1 MPQWRQF
8 FHIMKTPLVLTNFKN
23 YESAVGESA
32 LELAKIHE
40 AAAQKTGVSFAV
52 AVSVLDLSNIA
63 KSVCVPVFA
72 QHADNADFGST
83 TGSIVPKLLKKLG
96 ATGVILNHSEKRF
109 SDFVSLQKAAEKCR
123 EAGLVVVICA
133 ETAEEGAK
141 IAKEINPDF
150 VAVEPPE
157 LIGGDISV
165 STAQPELISDSVAA
179 IGAGKVLVGAGVK
192 NGEDVRI
199 AVELGAVGVL
209 LASGVTK
216 ARNPA
221 EVLEDLASKI

>member
-1 MPQWRQF
+1 
-8 FHIMKTPLVLTNFKN
+8 MKTPLILTNFKN
-23 YESAVGESA
+23 YESAVGKSA
-32 LELAKIHE
+32 LDLAKIHE
-40 AAAQKTGVSFAV
+40 ASAQKTGVSFAV
-52 AVSVLDLSNIA
+52 AVSALDLAVIA
-63 KSVCVPVFA
+63 KSVSIPVFA
-72 QHADNADFGST
+72 QHADDADFGST
-83 TGSIVPKLLKKLG
+83 TGSVVPKLLKKLG

-109 SDFVSLQKAAEKCR
+109 SDFSLLQKTAEKCR
-123 EAGLVVVICA
+123 EAGLLVVICA

-141 IAKEINPDF
+141 IAREIQPDF

-165 STAQPELISDSVAA
+165 STAQPALISDSVAA

-192 NGEDVRI
+192 KGEDVRI

-216 ARNPA
+216 AKNPN
-221 EVLEDLASKI
+221 EVLEDLVSKI